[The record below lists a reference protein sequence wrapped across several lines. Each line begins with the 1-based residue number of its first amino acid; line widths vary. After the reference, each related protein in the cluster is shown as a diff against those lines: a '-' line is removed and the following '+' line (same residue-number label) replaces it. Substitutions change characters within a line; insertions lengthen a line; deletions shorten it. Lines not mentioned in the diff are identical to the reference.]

1 MALTPERIAELER
14 LKAMMKP
21 LATEAQRKAQ
31 AIFNAEAMAN
41 KKAGG
46 GKISADSRPVKF
58 AQKPSIVPY
67 DVAQNINMQTSL
79 PSSPEFATAVQNTEG
94 SEITPEGLKMSLQR
108 FQKPEQ
114 SGDTSV
120 RQGVFYL
127 PKGSANIKH
136 YKKSNTSYG
145 GTEEIKGDTLVRNPL
160 FTKGATG
167 GKAPEAAFDMLMGK
181 GATKK
186 LADDI
191 MKVVVVSNKGMQE
204 EAVANLLDQY
214 GMDPD
219 DAWHIVSNSSQGN
232 QLRYALQERI
242 IGHHARKA
250 GHDAILGYS
259 KGRGGKGEF
268 LSELFDLREADY
280 PTKQG
285 GYRLNPEFE
294 KAQGG
299 TISQDAMQLAL
310 MPKVQSYPKP
320 VTHAHHLEIEER
332 PL

>member
-1 MALTPERIAELER
+1 MPLTPQQMADFQR
-14 LKAMMKP
+14 LKKKHA
-21 LATEAQRKAQ
+21 LAKGGSA
-31 AIFNAEAMAN
+31 NMAYGELD
-41 KKAGG
+41 APRRMA
-46 GKISADSRPVKF
+46 SADARPVKF

-79 PSSPEFATAVQNTEG
+79 PTSPEFMTAVQNTPE
-94 SEITPEGLKMSLQR
+94 SELTPEGLKMSLQR

-114 SGDTSV
+114 SGDVSV

-127 PKGSANIKH
+127 PKGSSNVKH
-136 YKKSNTSYG
+136 YKKSKTPYG
-145 GTEEIKGDTLVRNPL
+145 GTEEITGETLVRNPL
-160 FTKGATG
+160 FVKGATG
-167 GKAPEAAFDMLMGK
+167 GKAPEAAFDQLMGK
-181 GATKK
+181 GASKK

-191 MKVVVVSNKGMQE
+191 FGVVVAGNKGLQE
-204 EAVANLLDQY
+204 EKIAGLLSKY
-214 GMDPD
+214 GLDPE
-219 DAWHIVSNSSQGN
+219 DAWHILRNSGQGN

-268 LSELFDLREADY
+268 LSELFDLREANY
-280 PTKQG
+280 PTKTG
-285 GYRLNPEFE
+285 RYRLNPEFE
-294 KAQGG
+294 KAHGG
-299 TISQDAMQLAL
+299 R
-310 MPKVQSYPKP
+310 